1 MAEMF
6 AAANAYDNMMGRWST
21 LLAPLFVNFARV
33 RDGGRVLDVGCG
45 TGSLVQAVAD
55 VARSSEIVGIDP
67 SRPFIEYC
75 RQRFSDP
82 RITFDCGDGMD
93 LPYPDGSFDQAISLL
108 VLQFIPQPEK
118 AAREMLRVTRPGRI
132 VAAATWDSV
141 NLEFSEIF
149 WEEAVKLDSS
159 AQARAKSALHCNR
172 KGQLVEL
179 WRAIGC
185 EEAEETALE
194 IQTAFTSFDDYW
206 LPFTAGAG
214 PPGAYVAGLPFEQ
227 RDALRDGLRR
237 RLFGDRPDGL
247 FSLRARALAVR
258 GTVPKLQ

>member
-6 AAANAYDNMMGRWST
+6 AVANAYDNMMGRWST

-82 RITFDCGDGMD
+82 LITFDCGDGMN
-93 LPYPDGSFDQAISLL
+93 LPYPDDCFDQAISLL

-179 WRAIGC
+179 WRAVGC
-185 EEAEETALE
+185 EDAEETALE
-194 IQTAFTSFDDYW
+194 IQTDFTSFDDYW

-214 PPGAYVAGLPFEQ
+214 PQGAYVAGLPSEQ

>member
-1 MAEMF
+1 M
-6 AAANAYDNMMGRWST
+6 N
-21 LLAPLFVNFARV
+21 
-33 RDGGRVLDVGCG
+33 
-45 TGSLVQAVAD
+45 
-55 VARSSEIVGIDP
+55 
-67 SRPFIEYC
+67 
-75 RQRFSDP
+75 
-82 RITFDCGDGMD
+82 
-93 LPYPDGSFDQAISLL
+93 LPYPDDCFDQAISLL

-141 NLEFSEIF
+141 NLEFGEIF

-194 IQTAFTSFDDYW
+194 IQTDFTSFDDYW

-214 PPGAYVAGLPFEQ
+214 PQGAYVAGLPSEQ

>member
-6 AAANAYDNMMGRWST
+6 AVAGAYEQMMGRWST
-21 LLAPLFVNFARV
+21 LLAPIFVNFAQV

-45 TGSLVQAVAD
+45 TGSLVQAVAN

-82 RITFDCGDGMD
+82 RITFDCGDGMN
-93 LPYPDGSFDQAISLL
+93 LPYPDACFDQTISLL

-118 AAREMLRVTRPGRI
+118 AAREMLRVTRPGRT

-141 NLEFSEIF
+141 NMELNEIF
-149 WEEAVKLDSS
+149 WEEAIKLDSS
-159 AQARAKSALHCNR
+159 ARTRGKNAQRCNG

-179 WRAIGC
+179 WRAVGFDD
-185 EEAEETALE
+185 AEETALE
-194 IQTAFTSFDDYW
+194 IQTDFTSFDDYW

-214 PPGAYVAGLPFEQ
+214 PQGVYAAGLSSRQ
-227 RDALRDGLRR
+227 REALRDGLRS
-237 RLFGDRPDGL
+237 RLFCDRPDGL